1 MDLPS
6 TIALL
11 IAIILPIIT
20 AFIYFGL
27 KLCLKNNYYGVLLL
41 FIALN
46 VFGLIFGCCIIS
58 NLRYKEKKT
67 LDLVQN

>member
-11 IAIILPIIT
+11 IALILPILT

-27 KLCLKNNYYGVLLL
+27 KFCFKSNSYGILLL
-41 FIALN
+41 FFGLN
-46 VFGLIFGCCIIS
+46 IFGLILGCCIIS
-58 NLRYKEKKT
+58 NLRYKEKKHYMI
-67 LDLVQN
+67 N